1 LTKGGALTYKR
12 VPINSYVKK
21 AGFSSMAHHISAKKR
36 IRQTERRSE
45 VNRSRVSRIRTFVKK
60 VETLIATGDKS
71 AAHDALRVAEPELMK
86 GVQAGI
92 LHKNTASRKVSR
104 LAARIKSL

>member
-1 LTKGGALTYKR
+1 
-12 VPINSYVKK
+12 
-21 AGFSSMAHHISAKKR
+21 MAHHISAKKR
-36 IRQTERRSE
+36 IRQTERRTE

-60 VETLIATGDKS
+60 VEVAIAGGDKTI
-71 AAHDALRVAEPELMK
+71 AAAALKVAEPELMK
-86 GVQAGI
+86 GVQAGV

>member
-1 LTKGGALTYKR
+1 
-12 VPINSYVKK
+12 
-21 AGFSSMAHHISAKKR
+21 MAHHASAKKR
-36 IRQTERRSE
+36 IRQTERRTE

-60 VETLIATGDKS
+60 VELAITGGDK
-71 AAHDALRVAEPELMK
+71 AAAAEAMKAAEPELMK
-86 GVQAGI
+86 GVQAGV